1 MRVGVLAGVVA
12 LGCTPGQPI
21 AEPRAEHVAA
31 VASAEA
37 VAAVASAATLPTEL
51 RGLGVAIDPAWTA
64 AATIWVIA
72 EFTQSTY
79 PCRPGPDG
87 SLDMILRDAFT
98 PTRVLRGTLMA
109 GSIDVDAA
117 ALQGPNYPASLVEG
131 RSYLLLLAPTPEIAA
146 RLADPQGTLSM
157 YERLDRAQVVAVIDL
172 SQSAAERA
180 SEQVQAS
187 RSGTREGVRFDPQRW
202 AAARAAPT
210 ITAAEHGALARFIAA
225 ELLARPGASVAE
237 LRAWLGA
244 PDVQQRRGETLLY
257 RYWLARPRYEQ
268 PEAGALYG
276 QLELRFVREQLVE
289 GSVRYFRWEVR
300 PDATASIEVPAEGLR
315 ERGLAVVVLQR

>member
-1 MRVGVLAGVVA
+1 MMRRLVVMSA
-12 LGCTPGQPI
+12 VSLGCAPGLPI
-21 AEPRAEHVAA
+21 AEPRADA
-31 VASAEA
+31 
-37 VAAVASAATLPTEL
+37 AATAATGAAAAAATAESLPPEL
-51 RGLGVAIDPAWTA
+51 RALGVAIDPAWAA
-64 AATIWVIA
+64 AATIWVLA
-72 EFTQSTY
+72 EFGQDTY

-98 PTRVLRGTLMA
+98 PTRVLRGTLA
-109 GSIDVDAA
+109 ARSIDVDAA
-117 ALQGPNYPASLVEG
+117 ALQGPSYPASLVEG
-131 RSYLLLLAPTPEIAA
+131 RSYLLLLAPTPEVAA
-146 RLADPQGTLSM
+146 RLADPEGMLSM
-157 YERLDRAQVVAVIDL
+157 YERLDRAQVVAVVDL

-202 AAARAAPT
+202 AAARAAPA
-210 ITAAEHGALARFIAA
+210 ITAAEHGALARFIGA

-244 PDVQQRRGETLLY
+244 PDVQQRRGEALLY

-268 PEAGALYG
+268 PAEGALYG
-276 QLELRFVREQLVE
+276 QVELRFVGEALVE

-300 PDATASIEVPAEGLR
+300 PDASASIELPAEALR
-315 ERGLAVVVLQR
+315 ERGLAAVVLPR